1 MATRSGPASG
11 DGAWPAPVKPLPVL
25 DAKGQEQVDLGLAL
39 DALGEDLRGERLGG
53 ADQALQVASADRVAH
68 GSVDE
73 GPVHLDDVG
82 LEHDQGL
89 ERAPAEADV
98 VDGDV
103 HAGVLEALHGLMS
116 ELGMTGFVFA
126 YTPVSM
132 LPNGQPG
139 TIRRILSGGFDR
151 EALDEW
157 TRTTNPNS
165 VGYRP
170 LSHNFDPIRNYMAH
184 QLLPQRI
191 ILKQFLSDQATARN
205 VMATNWIQNL
215 IHRGL
220 RETFYTPVFTSA
232 GELWSLGALRL
243 ETNPNTPGTSQ
254 PTQGDVRR
262 MYEFL
267 GTHFEEI
274 LSVSVSSALS
284 GTYQGAVAAAARTDA
299 DDQISNIDS
308 RNVSIA
314 LPRGHKQNFDFLNLS
329 RNSFL
334 EIG

>member
-1 MATRSGPASG
+1 MGES
-11 DGAWPAPVKPLPVL
+11 VL
-25 DAKGQEQVDLGLAL
+25 DIDWTTLSDEQAIV
-39 DALGEDLRGERLGG
+39 
-53 ADQALQVASADRVAH
+53 
-68 GSVDE
+68 
-73 GPVHLDDVG
+73 
-82 LEHDQGL
+82 
-89 ERAPAEADV
+89 
-98 VDGDV
+98 
-103 HAGVLEALHGLMS
+103 EALHGLMS

-243 ETNPNTPGTSQ
+243 ETNPNTDDLTEDQYAHLHWVTSCLAWTCIERLNWRESGQ
-254 PTQGDVRR
+254 PLKGNLLTQRELDCLLWSAQGHSAGETAEVLAISTETVRTHLKNAIR
-262 MYEFL
+262 KLNARNKTQAVVIAHKSGFL
-267 GTHFEEI
+267 P
-274 LSVSVSSALS
+274 
-284 GTYQGAVAAAARTDA
+284 
-299 DDQISNIDS
+299 IS
-308 RNVSIA
+308 
-314 LPRGHKQNFDFLNLS
+314 
-329 RNSFL
+329 
-334 EIG
+334 